1 MMSTPQE
8 VALLSNKKEKYNV
21 INLLNFDRVFFK
33 KLVLFLKLN
42 NGINI
47 R

>member
-1 MMSTPQE
+1 MSTPQE

-33 KLVLFLKLN
+33 KLVLFLKVN
-42 NGINI
+42 NGIII